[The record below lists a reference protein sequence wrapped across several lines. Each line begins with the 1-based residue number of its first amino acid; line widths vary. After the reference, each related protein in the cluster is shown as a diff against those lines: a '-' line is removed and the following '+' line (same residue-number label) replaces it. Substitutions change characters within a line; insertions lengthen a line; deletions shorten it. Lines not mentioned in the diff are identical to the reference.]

1 MTFSLALANMQSN
14 QNKDV
19 KVVTLW
25 GTRHF
30 VGSQG
35 NARLPH
41 CGSAEPLTD
50 THVNDKYKNLK
61 HVHAR
66 QTHPFGGWDGER
78 ERE

>member
-19 KVVTLW
+19 KVVIFW

-41 CGSAEPLTD
+41 CGPAEPLTD
-50 THVNDKYKNLK
+50 THINDKYKNLK
-61 HVHAR
+61 KYMHVKL
-66 QTHPFGGWDGER
+66 THLGGWDGER